1 MNGSTQELLRL
12 RLVADELGLRLEK
25 SRRRNPDAIDYG
37 RYAVF
42 DIETGGTVHPMLAD
56 RYPHALTLEDVRA
69 YLS

>member
-1 MNGSTQELLRL
+1 MDGSTQELKLR
-12 RLVADELGLRLEK
+12 RMADELGLRLEK

-37 RYAVF
+37 RYALF

-56 RYPHALTLEDVRA
+56 RCAHALTLEDVKT